1 MSVDKVDK
9 VNKESLLGLIVGTI
23 VTTAEGMWVTLKN
36 AMRPPITEEYPEK
49 RWQPLERFRGV
60 PALLTDPKTGKL
72 KCTACGVCARM
83 CPLGIIEVKSHL
95 GEDKKRVLD
104 EYNLDYSRCMVCNL
118 CVEACAFDSL
128 AMSKKY
134 EHATGDVDE
143 LVFNKEK
150 LGEFGYEYL
159 PADSPAAQALKKGAK
174 PSELVAAVAAVAAAA
189 PPPPPP
195 PPASPAPPG
204 GEL

>member
-1 MSVDKVDK
+1 MPEVKST
-9 VNKESLLGLIVGTI
+9 KEGLLRLILGTI
-23 VTTAEGMWVTLKN
+23 VTTAEGMAVTLKN
-36 AMRPPITEEYPEK
+36 AFRPPVTEQYPEQ

-72 KCTACGVCARM
+72 KCTACGVCARA
-83 CPLGIIEVKSHL
+83 CPLGIIEVKSHF

-134 EHATGDVDE
+134 EHATDDIAK
-143 LVFNKEK
+143 LRFNKER
-150 LGEFGYEYL
+150 LGEFGFEYL

-174 PSELVAAVAAVAAAA
+174 PSELAAAVAAAA

-195 PPASPAPPG
+195 APPAPPAPPG
-204 GEL
+204 GEQ

>member
-1 MSVDKVDK
+1 MSEAKS
-9 VNKESLLGLIVGTI
+9 NKESLLGLVIGTI

-36 AMRPPITEEYPEK
+36 ALRPPITEQYPEQ

-60 PALLTDPKTGKL
+60 PALLTDPQTGKA
-72 KCTACGVCARM
+72 KCTSCGVCARA
-83 CPLGIIEVKSHL
+83 CPLGIIEIKSHM

-134 EHATGDVDE
+134 EHASDDP
-143 LVFNKEK
+143 EK
-150 LGEFGYEYL
+150 LKFDRGKLLEFGYEYL

-174 PSELVAAVAAVAAAA
+174 PSELVAAVAAAA

-195 PPASPAPPG
+195 PPPAPPAPPG
-204 GEL
+204 GEM